1 MTAAK
6 KLCNFF
12 DSIQIPI
19 ALPTPL
25 HSNNQSTINLI
36 TTGNVNEHSQHNDT
50 KYRFICDRHES
61 GCISTSYIPTN
72 EQPADGLTKPLSPVK
87 FPAFLGHLGLM

>member
-36 TTGNVNEHSQHNDT
+36 TTGNVNEHSQCYESPKKETIFGALEPSIHNL
-50 KYRFICDRHES
+50 KLHN
-61 GCISTSYIPTN
+61 G
-72 EQPADGLTKPLSPVK
+72 VK
-87 FPAFLGHLGLM
+87 I